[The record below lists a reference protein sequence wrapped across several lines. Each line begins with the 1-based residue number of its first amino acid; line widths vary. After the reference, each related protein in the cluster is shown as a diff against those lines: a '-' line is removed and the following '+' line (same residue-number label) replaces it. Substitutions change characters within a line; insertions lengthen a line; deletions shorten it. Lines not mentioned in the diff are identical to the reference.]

1 MQRRHFLTA
10 CAAGTASVLGTVPA
24 YAQAA
29 YPNKPIR
36 VVVPYGAG
44 GITDMIGRRLCEKLA
59 KDLGQSLVVD
69 NRPGASGT
77 VGMAEVA
84 RATPDGYTVILSA
97 ISPLTLAPYLMKLQ
111 YDHLSA
117 IAPVT
122 PVMYSPV
129 YVLATP
135 SFAGNSW
142 DDVIRLS
149 KAKPESIRIATNG
162 VGSVG
167 HIMIEQI
174 QAKTGVKLTHVPYK
188 GGAQLIND
196 AAAGHFDLF
205 LDNPAGT
212 TNGLLQKGTLRL
224 LATTGPQRAQNQ
236 PDVKTLAELGV
247 PEANLIST
255 FGFMA
260 PAKTPPAVIEQLT
273 KAIQHQLAQDDIKE
287 LLRSNDNAPLVM
299 SPAEFAQLLKR
310 EGNNNAAVIQ
320 KVGIQLAS

>member
-1 MQRRHFLTA
+1 MQRRHFLSATA
-10 CAAGTASVLGTVPA
+10 LGATSLLGAMPA
-24 YAQAA
+24 FAQSS
-29 YPNKPIR
+29 YPSKPIR
-36 VVVPYGAG
+36 VVVPYGPG
-44 GITDMIGRRLCEKLA
+44 GITDAIGRKLCEKLA
-59 KDLGQSLVVD
+59 KDLGQPMVVD
-69 NRPGASGT
+69 NRPGAGAT

-84 RATPDGYTVILSA
+84 RATPDGYTIILSA

-111 YDHLSA
+111 YDHHTA
-117 IAPVT
+117 MVPVA

-135 SFAGNSW
+135 AFTGKTWEDMIA
-142 DDVIRLS
+142 LA
-149 KAKPESIRIATNG
+149 KAKPGSIRIATNG

-174 QAKTGVKLTHVPYK
+174 QAKTGTELVHVPYK
-188 GGAQLIND
+188 GGSQLIND
-196 AAAGHFDLF
+196 AAGSHFEIF

-224 LATTGPQRAQNQ
+224 LATTGPERAQNQ
-236 PDVKTLAELGV
+236 PQVKTLAELGV

-260 PAKTPPAVIEQLT
+260 PAKTPQAVIDQLA
-273 KAIQHQLAQDDIKE
+273 KAIHHQLGQSDIQE

-299 SPAEFAQLLKR
+299 SPPEFAQLLKR
-310 EGNNNAAVIQ
+310 EGANNAAVIQ
-320 KVGIQLAS
+320 KVGIQL